1 MTVERSG
8 AAPTQD
14 TAERLQGF
22 GLVGLLAIF
31 AIIAGGM
38 AGPLVSAVL
47 VLAWAQLSQTPLRA
61 LGLAAP
67 RSWTATVAVGVL
79 LGIAFKLSMKALVMP
94 LLGAPPLNTPYHYLA
109 GNAAALPGMLAAVL
123 VSAGFGE
130 EVVFRGYV
138 FERLGKLLGRG
149 KVALTATILL
159 SATLFALA
167 HYPDQRLPGVEQAA
181 VTGLVFGGIYAWRKQ
196 LWVVILAHAA
206 FDLTAVALIY
216 QGWEG
221 PVAHLL
227 FR

>member
-1 MTVERSG
+1 MTVEQSG
-8 AAPTQD
+8 VAQTQD
-14 TAERLQGF
+14 TAERLRGF
-22 GLVGLLAIF
+22 GPVGWLAIF
-31 AIIAGGM
+31 AIIAGSV

-47 VLAWAQLSQTPLRA
+47 VLAWARLSQTPTRA

-67 RSWTATVAVGVL
+67 RSWTATVAVGVS

-109 GNAAALPGMLAAVL
+109 GNPAALPGMLAAVL
-123 VSAGFGE
+123 ASAGFGE

-149 KVALTATILL
+149 KVALTAMILV

-216 QGWEG
+216 RGWEG

>member
-1 MTVERSG
+1 MTVEGAG
-8 AAPTQD
+8 AAQTQD
-14 TAERLQGF
+14 ASERLRGF
-22 GLVGLLAIF
+22 GPVGLLAIF
-31 AIIAGGM
+31 AIIAGSV
-38 AGPLVSAVL
+38 AGPPVSAVL

-67 RSWTATVAVGVL
+67 RSWTATGAVGVL
-79 LGIAFKLSMKALVMP
+79 FGIAFKLSMKALVMP
-94 LLGAPPLNTPYHYLA
+94 LLGAPPINERYHYLA
-109 GNAAALPGMLAAVL
+109 GNPAALPGMLAAVL

-130 EVVFRGYV
+130 EVFFRGYV

-167 HYPDQRLPGVEQAA
+167 HYQDQRLPGVEQAA

-196 LWVVILAHAA
+196 LWAVIIAHAA
-206 FDLTAVALIY
+206 FDLTAIALIY
-216 QGWEG
+216 WGWEG

>member
-1 MTVERSG
+1 MVERAG

-14 TAERLQGF
+14 AAERLRGF
-22 GLVGLLAIF
+22 GSVGVLAIV
-31 AIIAGGM
+31 AIIAGSL

-67 RSWTATVAVGVL
+67 RSWTATVAGGVL

-94 LLGAPPLNTPYHYLA
+94 LLGAPPINTPYHYLA
-109 GNAAALPGMLAAVL
+109 GNPAALPGMLAAVL

-130 EVVFRGYV
+130 EVFFRGYV

-149 KVALTATILL
+149 KVALTATLLL
-159 SATLFALA
+159 SAALFALA
-167 HYPDQRLPGVEQAA
+167 HYHDQRLPGVEQAT

-216 QGWEG
+216 WGWEA

-227 FR
+227 VR